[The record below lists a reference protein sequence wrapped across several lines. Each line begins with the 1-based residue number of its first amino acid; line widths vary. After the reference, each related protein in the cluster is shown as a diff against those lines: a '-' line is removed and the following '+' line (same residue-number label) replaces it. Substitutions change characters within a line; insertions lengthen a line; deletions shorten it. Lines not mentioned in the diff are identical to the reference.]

1 MGVGGGGGGGADVTA
16 ACEEDPEPFGR
27 SHDTVADTSIRTAP
41 AISTRLLRGEDI
53 GTIRPSIARQPN
65 HPSNRP
71 AIWPPAFG
79 TGIMPAST
87 IRGGWTIAIEEEVL
101 AADETLAAIVTDRLK
116 LTLPPV
122 GIAIGGLKL

>member
-1 MGVGGGGGGGADVTA
+1 MGVGVGRGGGADVAA
-16 ACEEDPEPFGR
+16 ACEEAPGPFGR

-41 AISTRLLRGEDI
+41 AISTRLLRGEDS
-53 GTIRPSIARQPN
+53 GTIRPSIARQPS
-65 HPSNRP
+65 HPINRP

-87 IRGGWTIAIEEEVL
+87 NRGGWAIATED
-101 AADETLAAIVTDRLK
+101 AAVAAIVTVRLK
-116 LTLPPV
+116 LTTPPV

>member
-1 MGVGGGGGGGADVTA
+1 MGLGVGGALVGADVAA
-16 ACEEDPEPFGR
+16 ACEEDPAPFGR
-27 SHDTVADTSIRTAP
+27 SHDTVADTSIRIAP

-65 HPSNRP
+65 HPINRP
-71 AIWPPAFG
+71 AIWPPDFG

-87 IRGGWTIAIEEEVL
+87 NCGGWAIATE
-101 AADETLAAIVTDRLK
+101 DETVAAIVTDRLK
-116 LTLPPV
+116 LTTPPV